1 MFFSFNPFQGLRI
14 AAAGFALAGGLAF
27 ASAAGA
33 TNVTIL
39 DGAMDNPLVVNISGI
54 GNVKDA
60 PIQFHVIYGSMPKTL
75 LAWCVDVSHGITLG
89 DYNPDLQY
97 TDINPFNTSY
107 AYAAQPFSAAEVTQ
121 VDTLV
126 NYGAKVFADNS
137 LTSAAKRFTL
147 GAVQGAIWQIV
158 SQRDVTLVSGN
169 SANSGVS
176 VTGFNTLVDNLS
188 GANYA
193 NYVGGYGWLST
204 QVTFITPI
212 TYPYGGTQSFLFAG
226 TAPEPAAWALMIGGF
241 GLAGAMLRRRRSA
254 ALAA

>member
-1 MFFSFNPFQGLRI
+1 MLLDFNPLGGLKI
-14 AAAGFALAGGLAF
+14 AAASLALAGGLAF

-39 DGAMDNPLVVNISGI
+39 DGAMDNPLVVNIAGI
-54 GNVKDA
+54 GMVKDA
-60 PIQFHVIYGSMPKTL
+60 PVQFHVIYGSVPKTL

-97 TDINPFNTSY
+97 TDVNAFDTAY
-107 AYAAQPFSAAEVTQ
+107 AYAAQPFSASEVTQ

-126 NYGAKVFADNS
+126 NYGAKVFGDNS
-137 LTSAAKRFTL
+137 LTAASKRFTL

-169 SANSGVS
+169 SANTGVS

-188 GANYA
+188 GANYGD
-193 NYVGGYGWLST
+193 YVGGYGWLST

-226 TAPEPAAWALMIGGF
+226 TAPEPGAWALMIGGF
-241 GLAGAMLRRRRSA
+241 SLAGAMLRRRRA